1 MSTQPP
7 QSDAREV
14 VCPYCLDRIP
24 FRPDQLYERNEHTNF
39 EFTPV
44 VLPRKDD
51 NKLRYEDILR
61 EAFQKCDNSADLR
74 EHYLPAPYLTNGE
87 PLTVALVGSSR
98 AGKTHL
104 LASMIGE
111 VERGALDAHGLKAAP
126 LHTESHR
133 AYLNERVLRLRA
145 GETLAHTEQTDFA
158 EFADGLLVS
167 GGGAA
172 RPRPVVFFDLSGED
186 LERTGRVTR
195 FLAAVNAFLFVVDPL
210 RALPLPYLDA
220 VRERTKQ
227 HTDDLGDRSFGTVL
241 DRVPRDG
248 RPYVNAPAAVVVG
261 KSDLIRFEP
270 AVARWLTAPEN
281 ARPTARAL
289 REESRDVYAFLRHH
303 GGPAWL
309 KPFGDCARCTL
320 HFASAT
326 GGQEDAGGFPQGVR
340 PRRVLSPLLSIFA
353 MCGLLPGAD
362 SQEVGL

>member
-1 MSTQPP
+1 MSTYPMPP
-7 QSDAREV
+7 GPRPV
-14 VCPYCLDRIP
+14 MCPYCLDPISFDEDR
-24 FRPDQLYERNEHTNF
+24 LYVRDETSTFVRLDLTGEHN
-39 EFTPV
+39 P
-44 VLPRKDD
+44 
-51 NKLRYEDILR
+51 LRRQDALR
-61 EAFQKCDNSADLR
+61 EAFQVCGNTAGMP

-111 VERGALDAHGLKAAP
+111 VERGALDAHGLKAVP
-126 LHTESHR
+126 LHTDSHR
-133 AYLNERVLRLRA
+133 AYLNDRVLKLRA
-145 GETLAHTEQTDFA
+145 GQTLAHTEQTEFA

-167 GGGAA
+167 RGGTT
-172 RPRPVVFFDLSGED
+172 RPVVFFDLSGED

-195 FLAAVNAFLFVVDPL
+195 FLAAVSAFIFVVDPL

-227 HTDDLGDRSFGTVL
+227 RADDLGDRSFGTVL
-241 DRVPRDG
+241 DRVPREG
-248 RPYVNAPAAVVVG
+248 PYVEAAAAVVVG

-270 AVARWLTAPEN
+270 AVARWLTAPES

-289 REESRDVYAFLRHH
+289 RAESRDVYAFLRHH

-309 KPFGDCARCTL
+309 KPFSDCARCTL

-340 PRRVLSPLLSIFA
+340 PRRVLSPLLSVFA

-362 SQEVGL
+362 PREVGL

>member
-1 MSTQPP
+1 MSTPEEEP
-7 QSDAREV
+7 GARRV
-14 VCPYCLDRIP
+14 LCPYCLDKIRY
-24 FRPDQLYERNEHTNF
+24 DEKQLFVRNDENKFVPLGLEKEGT
-39 EFTPV
+39 
-44 VLPRKDD
+44 
-51 NKLRYEDILR
+51 NKLRRDDAVR
-61 EAFQKCDNSADLR
+61 EAFHKCGNSAKMHD
-74 EHYLPAPYLTNGE
+74 HYLPAPYFTNGE

-111 VERGALDAHGLKAAP
+111 VERGALDAHGLKATA

-133 AYLNERVLRLRA
+133 SYLDQRVLKLRA
-145 GETLAHTEQTDFA
+145 GEMLAHTEQTDFA
-158 EFADGLLVS
+158 EFADGLLV
-167 GGGAA
+167 GGGGTA

-195 FLAAVNAFLFVVDPL
+195 FLAAVDAFLFVVDPL

-227 HTDDLGDRSFGTVL
+227 RTDDLGDRSFGTVL

-248 RPYVNAPAAVVVG
+248 RPYVDKAAAVVVG

-270 AVARWLTAPEN
+270 AVARWLTAPES

-309 KPFGDCARCTL
+309 KPFSDCARCTL